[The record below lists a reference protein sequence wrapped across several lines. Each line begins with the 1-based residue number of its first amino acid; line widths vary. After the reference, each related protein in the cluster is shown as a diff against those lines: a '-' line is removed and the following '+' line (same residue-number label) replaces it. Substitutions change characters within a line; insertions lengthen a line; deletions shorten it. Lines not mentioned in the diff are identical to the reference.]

1 MALLDPDAQPLSE
14 ADTGRMKQTPR
25 LKIVRRA
32 LGLIQEEFAARFMIL
47 NGTLRDW
54 EQGGW
59 AGRGIIDPRSPAERL
74 RIKGSG
80 VFTPGPSVLSDDG
93 DSRASSIYW
102 IQLGTAL
109 S

>member
-54 EQGGW
+54 EQG
-59 AGRGIIDPRSPAERL
+59 RVQSDQPAW
-74 RIKGSG
+74 
-80 VFTPGPSVLSDDG
+80 VFLHVIAVDAAAVQP
-93 DSRASSIYW
+93 
-102 IQLGTAL
+102 AL
-109 S
+109 EGGGGG

>member
-1 MALLDPDAQPLSE
+1 MALLDPDAQPLSG

-54 EQGGW
+54 EQGRVQSDQPARSYFKVIAVDAVAVQRAWEGGHA
-59 AGRGIIDPRSPAERL
+59 AGRR
-74 RIKGSG
+74 
-80 VFTPGPSVLSDDG
+80 
-93 DSRASSIYW
+93 
-102 IQLGTAL
+102 
-109 S
+109 